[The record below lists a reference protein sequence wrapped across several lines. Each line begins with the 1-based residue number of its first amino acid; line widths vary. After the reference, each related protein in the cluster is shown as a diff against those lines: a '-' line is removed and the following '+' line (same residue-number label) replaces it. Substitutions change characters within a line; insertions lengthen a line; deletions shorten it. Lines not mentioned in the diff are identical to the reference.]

1 MDMLYYVKL
10 IQRDLDPEAFVIHIG
25 RNNLITDKTSDE
37 IFPEIVHLIKEL
49 KKDKKIVIIVWTP
62 PFLKGG
68 GGGQWHYQ
76 KSQERRDGKIAEG

>member
-1 MDMLYYVKL
+1 MLYYGKL
-10 IQRDLDPEAFVIHIG
+10 IQRDLDPEAFVIHIDT
-25 RNNLITDKTSDE
+25 NNLITDKTSDE

-49 KKDKKIVIIVWTP
+49 KKDKNKIVIIVWTP

-68 GGGQWHYQ
+68 GHWHYQ